1 MLDHRRATLDHA
13 RLLVVC
19 AAVPLTALVY
29 SFQLTSFLHAKE
41 CALWLCL
48 LPLAALTLMRGP
60 SDSSG
65 TRVYSPL
72 LVLLL
77 FSLLASVFSFFTP
90 FDVGRVRRDVVVE
103 VSRIAAIL
111 LFAVFS
117 FDLFRA
123 ADARQRI
130 QRAVV
135 ATAGIASALALA
147 QKAGW
152 LSFLFPPFS
161 EESLRPYSVF
171 GNASLLGGYLAVA
184 LPLLLHRSLTR
195 PRYNPL
201 ETAGLSLIGAALL
214 ISGARSAWL
223 AAFAGSLVVLCRKG
237 IHVKR
242 AMLLSF
248 IAPLIVVVAVFA
260 DPNSTL
266 DRFLLTFSESDSG
279 LGLRWWFIVG
289 TLRLIGRQGL
299 IGVGAGNYP
308 YWSPRYLGDALWAP
322 GGSQLEHN
330 TLHTEHAH
338 CDPLELLA
346 EYGLM
351 AAVMWGWFLVR
362 LLRFRGSEWGGLA
375 AFAVFSLFNAPLH
388 SAPHALVAVV
398 LASSLLGR
406 DRDPVVP
413 AGSSHSRY
421 QRTFQI
427 AAVLVFVLGFVLFSL
442 VPSYLLRK
450 AETLHIRGTPS
461 LAAYQRAATWSGAP
475 WIAYEKYGIAL
486 LESGHFGLSQQVFAR
501 ALDGLDTGAVYLG
514 LGVAAFKNG
523 DSATARE
530 ALLACLHRWP
540 SKFDAWYLLMRCVDA
555 EERSRLLER
564 ARPWLTP
571 DEALQLATL
580 AREGGGT

>member
-1 MLDHRRATLDHA
+1 MLDHRRAALDRA
-13 RLLVVC
+13 RQLVVC

-41 CALWLCL
+41 CALWICL
-48 LPLAALTLMRGP
+48 LPLAALTPMRGP
-60 SDSSG
+60 GDSSG
-65 TRVYSPL
+65 VREYSPL

-77 FSLLASVFSFFTP
+77 YSLLASVLSFFTP
-90 FDVGRVRRDVVVE
+90 LDVGHVRRDVVVE
-103 VSRIAAIL
+103 ISRIAALL

-117 FDLFRA
+117 FDLFRS

-147 QKAGW
+147 QRAGW
-152 LSFLFPPFS
+152 LSFLFPPFN
-161 EESLRPYSVF
+161 EEVARPYSVF

-184 LPLLLHRSLTR
+184 FPLLLHRSLTR

-201 ETAGLSLIGAALL
+201 DTAGLSLISAALL

-223 AAFAGSLVVLCRKG
+223 AALVGSLVVLCRKG
-237 IHVKR
+237 VYIRR
-242 AMLLSF
+242 AMLFSF
-248 IAPLIVVVAVFA
+248 IAPLIAVAVVFA
-260 DPNSTL
+260 DPSSTL
-266 DRFLLTFSESDSG
+266 DRFLLTFSKSDSS
-279 LGLRWWFIVG
+279 LGLRCWFLTG
-289 TLRLIGRQGL
+289 TIHMIHHQGL

-308 YWSPRYLGDALWAP
+308 YWSPRYLGDALWAA
-322 GGSQLEHN
+322 GGPQLEHN

-346 EYGLM
+346 EYGVM

-362 LLRFRGSEWGGLA
+362 LLQVRGPEWGGLA
-375 AFAVFSLFNAPLH
+375 AFGVFSLFNAPLH

-398 LASSLLGR
+398 LASSLSGR
-406 DRDPVVP
+406 ERDPSLS
-413 AGSSHSRY
+413 AGPRRSRY
-421 QRTFQI
+421 QQI
-427 AAVLVFVLGFVLFSL
+427 FHLAAVLVFFSGFVLFSL

-461 LAAYQRAATWSGAP
+461 VAAYHRAAAWPGAP
-475 WIAYEKYGIAL
+475 RIAYEKYGIAL
-486 LESGHFGLSQQVFAR
+486 LEAGEFGLSQQVFTR
-501 ALDGLDTGAVYLG
+501 ALEGIDTGAVYLG

-523 DSATARE
+523 DRAAARE
-530 ALLACLHRWP
+530 ALLACVHRWP

-555 EERSRLLER
+555 GERSGLMEK
-564 ARPWLTP
+564 ARPWLTT
-571 DEALQLATL
+571 DEADQLLTL
-580 AREGGGT
+580 AQERG